1 MPLTLPQLDDRT
13 WKAFVDEARA
23 LIPSLAPNWTNYN
36 ASDPGVTLVE
46 LFAYLSESLLY
57 RVNQVGESNRR
68 AFLKLING
76 PAWQGRTDLGDDI
89 RRTLAAQRWCHRAV
103 TAHDFESL
111 AFAVNDQPAP
121 KPKEIIR
128 RVHCLPRRN
137 LESGAGTAQVDA
149 PGHVSL
155 VIATDTRKRPSAGLL
170 RRVRSA
176 TEPARLITTRV
187 HVVAP
192 RFATVS
198 VRITLVIEKD
208 SVPKTVQDTAIAAL
222 EKFFDPLEGG
232 PDGSGWPFGRDVY
245 VSEIYQILARLPG
258 VRYVTRTL
266 DPETRK
272 PMDELFVGPAD
283 TARAIRNR
291 LGELEAI
298 GLQAD
303 ELVGAWVDAADI
315 AVTYDNL

>member
-13 WKAFVDEARA
+13 WKTLIEEARA
-23 LIPSLAPNWTNYN
+23 LIPSLAPEWTNYN

-46 LFAYLSESLLY
+46 LLAYLTESLLY
-57 RVNQVGESNRR
+57 RVNRVSEPNVR
-68 AFLKLING
+68 AFLKLIDG
-76 PAWQGRTDLGDDI
+76 PAWQPSEDLGDDI

-111 AFAVNDQPAP
+111 ALGVNDQPAP
-121 KPKEIIR
+121 KPKEEIR

-137 LESGAGTAQVDA
+137 LEAGAGSAQVDA
-149 PGHVSL
+149 PGHVTVL
-155 VIATDTRKRPSAGLL
+155 IVPGTRTRPSAELL

-176 TEPARLITTRV
+176 LEPARLITTRV
-187 HVVAP
+187 HVVGP

-198 VRITLVIEKD
+198 VRVTLVIEKD
-208 SVPKTVQDTAIAAL
+208 SVPKTVQDTAVAAL

-258 VRYVTRTL
+258 VRYVARTPDGETRTTL
-266 DPETRK
+266 
-272 PMDELFVGPAD
+272 DELFVGPAD
-283 TARAIRNR
+283 TARQIRNR

-298 GLQAD
+298 DLQPD
-303 ELVGAWVDAADI
+303 ELVSAWVDAADI
-315 AVTYDNL
+315 GVTYDNL